1 MAGPQAA
8 ATAVDPKAPA
18 KADAQKEEKKE
29 KKVRRSSFEDLYP
42 KDSKLVCLVKENPKK
57 KGSKSAERFEHY
69 FTSKTVGAF
78 LTAGG
83 TYGDIA
89 FDIARKRIAIG

>member
-1 MAGPQAA
+1 MAAK
-8 ATAVDPKAPA
+8 PKAETAPEA
-18 KADAQKEEKKE
+18 PKE

-57 KGSKSAERFEHY
+57 KGSKSAARFEHY

-78 LTAGG
+78 LEAGG

-89 FDIARKRIAIG
+89 FDIARKRISIG